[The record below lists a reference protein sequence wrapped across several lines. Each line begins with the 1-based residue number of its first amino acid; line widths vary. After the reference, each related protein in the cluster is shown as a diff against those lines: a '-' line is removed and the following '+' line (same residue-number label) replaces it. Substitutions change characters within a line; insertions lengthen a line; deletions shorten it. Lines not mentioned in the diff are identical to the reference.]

1 MTFLPDPSINIG
13 DGTISTLLFASG
25 LLPQLT
31 LLIAG
36 LVLVLMVAFDAR
48 GRYRTICKLGEL
60 ALLTSSVTAIAS
72 LYARLVCDTAP
83 IALPAGISH
92 LLAVTPLS
100 LLLNATIPLLSLCC
114 LATSARWLRA
124 QGLAKGEFVLLVLF
138 ATLGMQLML
147 VSNHFLTLYLG
158 LELQS
163 LSFYV
168 LAAFQRDNRQSA
180 EAGLK
185 YFLLGSVASG
195 LLLFGIAL
203 LYGLTGGLNF
213 AEIAHHL
220 AGKTMAIP
228 EQAAMLFVLAGI
240 AFKLAAVPFHL
251 WTPDV
256 YEGAPTP
263 VTMLFATAG
272 KLAGLGLFILVL
284 FSPLYPLIS
293 QWQPLVALLA
303 IASLLIGSLGAL
315 RQEKLKRL
323 LGFSAIAQAGYMLLG
338 ITVGVSGLPALL
350 LFALTYVVASI
361 GIFTIL
367 LAFHEKAAVSSA
379 AIAPHNTAASTPIMT
394 PLSTIA
400 QLRGLSATHPAWAG
414 ALALFIVSLAGIPP
428 LAGFLGKLYLLL
440 AVFGQGYVLLTLIA
454 LLATVIGAFYY
465 LKVAKAAY
473 IDPADYGQGAA
484 SKNKKASATATTSPL
499 QLNASPASIA
509 ITLLTLLITVA
520 MVGGLISVTELLS
533 RVVTATFPAI

>member
-1 MTFLPDPSINIG
+1 
-13 DGTISTLLFASG
+13 
-25 LLPQLT
+25 
-31 LLIAG
+31 
-36 LVLVLMVAFDAR
+36 
-48 GRYRTICKLGEL
+48 
-60 ALLTSSVTAIAS
+60 
-72 LYARLVCDTAP
+72 
-83 IALPAGISH
+83 
-92 LLAVTPLS
+92 
-100 LLLNATIPLLSLCC
+100 
-114 LATSARWLRA
+114 
-124 QGLAKGEFVLLVLF
+124 
-138 ATLGMQLML
+138 
-147 VSNHFLTLYLG
+147 
-158 LELQS
+158 
-163 LSFYV
+163 
-168 LAAFQRDNRQSA
+168 
-180 EAGLK
+180 
-185 YFLLGSVASG
+185 
-195 LLLFGIAL
+195 LLFGIAL

-379 AIAPHNTAASTPIMT
+379 ASTPIMT

-465 LKVAKAAY
+465 LKMAKAAY

-484 SKNKKASATATTSPL
+484 SKNKKASATASTSPL

>member
-1 MTFLPDPSINIG
+1 MILDNLGTKIA
-13 DGTISTLLFASG
+13 DGTLGMQIFASG
-25 LLPQLT
+25 LMPQLT

-60 ALLTSSVTAIAS
+60 ALVASSVSAIAS

-83 IALPAGISH
+83 IALPSGIGH

-100 LLLNATIPLLSLCC
+100 LLLNATIPLLSLCG

-228 EQAAMLFVLAGI
+228 EQAALVFVLAGI

-263 VTMLFATAG
+263 VTMIFATAG

-293 QWQPLVALLA
+293 QWQPLIALLA

-350 LFALTYVVASI
+350 LFAFTYVVASV

-367 LAFHEKAAVSSA
+367 LAFHEKAGESPP
-379 AIAPHNTAASTPIMT
+379 IA
-394 PLSTIA
+394 LSTIT

-428 LAGFLGKLYLLL
+428 LAGFWGKLYLLL

-473 IDPADYGQGAA
+473 IDPADYGQGAT
-484 SKNKKASATATTSPL
+484 SKSKKASSASTPASPL
-499 QLNASPASIA
+499 QLNASPAAIA
-509 ITLLTLLITVA
+509 ITLLTLLTTVA
-520 MVGGLISVTELLS
+520 LIGGLIPLTKLLS

>member
-1 MTFLPDPSINIG
+1 MILDNLGTKIA
-13 DGTISTLLFASG
+13 DGTLGMQIFASG

-36 LVLVLMVAFDAR
+36 LLLVLMVAFDAR

-60 ALLTSSVTAIAS
+60 ALVASSVSAIAS

-83 IALPAGISH
+83 IALPSGISH

-100 LLLNATIPLLSLCC
+100 LLLNATIPLLSLCG

-220 AGKTMAIP
+220 AGKTLAIP
-228 EQAAMLFVLAGI
+228 EQAALVFVLAGI

-263 VTMLFATAG
+263 VTMIFATAG
-272 KLAGLGLFILVL
+272 KLAGLGLFMLVL

-293 QWQPLVALLA
+293 QWQPLIALLA

-350 LFALTYVVASI
+350 LFAFTYVVASV

-367 LAFHEKAAVSSA
+367 LAFHEKAGESPP
-379 AIAPHNTAASTPIMT
+379 IA
-394 PLSTIA
+394 LSTIA

-473 IDPADYGQGAA
+473 IDPADYSQGAT
-484 SKNKKASATATTSPL
+484 SKGKKASTASAPASPL
-499 QLNASPASIA
+499 QLNASPAAIA
-509 ITLLTLLITVA
+509 ITLLTLLTTVA
-520 MVGGLISVTELLS
+520 LIGGLIPLTKLLS

>member
-25 LLPQLT
+25 LMPQLT

-60 ALLTSSVTAIAS
+60 ALLTSSVAAIAS

-124 QGLAKGEFVLLVLF
+124 QELAKGEFVLLVLF

-379 AIAPHNTAASTPIMT
+379 AIAPHNI

-484 SKNKKASATATTSPL
+484 SKNKKASATASTSPL

>member
-1 MTFLPDPSINIG
+1 MILDNLGTKIA
-13 DGTISTLLFASG
+13 DGTLGMQIFASG
-25 LLPQLT
+25 LMPQLT

-60 ALLTSSVTAIAS
+60 ALVASSVSAIAS

-83 IALPAGISH
+83 IALPSGIGH

-220 AGKTMAIP
+220 AGKTLAIP
-228 EQAAMLFVLAGI
+228 EQAALVFVLAGI

-263 VTMLFATAG
+263 VTMIFATAG
-272 KLAGLGLFILVL
+272 KLAGLGLFMLVL

-293 QWQPLVALLA
+293 QWQPLIALLA

-350 LFALTYVVASI
+350 LFAFTYVVASV

-367 LAFHEKAAVSSA
+367 LAFHEKAGESPP
-379 AIAPHNTAASTPIMT
+379 IA
-394 PLSTIA
+394 LSTIG

-428 LAGFLGKLYLLL
+428 LAGFWGKLYLLL

-473 IDPADYGQGAA
+473 IDPADYSQGAA
-484 SKNKKASATATTSPL
+484 SKNKKASTTATTSPL

-533 RVVTATFPAI
+533 RVVTATFPTI

>member
-1 MTFLPDPSINIG
+1 MTFLPNPGTTIG
-13 DGTISTLLFASG
+13 DGTLSNLLFASG
-25 LLPQLT
+25 LMPQLT
-31 LLIAG
+31 LFVAG
-36 LVLVLMVAFDAR
+36 LVLVLMVAIDKR
-48 GRYRTICKLGEL
+48 ERYRTICKLGEL
-60 ALLTSSVTAIAS
+60 ALLASSVSAIAN
-72 LYARLVCDTAP
+72 LYARLVCDTP
-83 IALPAGISH
+83 PPALPSGLSH
-92 LLAVTPLS
+92 LLAVTPLA
-100 LLLNATIPLLSLCC
+100 LLLNAAIPLLSLCC

-147 VSNHFLTLYLG
+147 LSNHFLTLYLG

-203 LYGLTGGLNF
+203 LYGLTGDLNF
-213 AEIAHHL
+213 AEVARHL
-220 AGKTMAIP
+220 AGKTLAIP
-228 EQAAMLFVLAGI
+228 EQAALVFVLAGI

-256 YEGAPTP
+256 YDGAPTP
-263 VTMLFATAG
+263 VTMVFATAG
-272 KLAGLGLFILVL
+272 KLAGLGLFMLVL
-284 FSPLYPLIS
+284 FNPLYPLKS

-338 ITVGVSGLPALL
+338 ITVGISGLSALL
-350 LFALTYVVASI
+350 LFTLTYVVASV

-367 LAFHEKAAVSSA
+367 MAFHEKAGDSPP
-379 AIAPHNTAASTPIMT
+379 IA
-394 PLSTIA
+394 LSTIA
-400 QLRGLSATHPAWAG
+400 QLRGLSAHHPAWAG
-414 ALALFIVSLAGIPP
+414 GLALFIISLAGIPP
-428 LAGFLGKLYLLL
+428 LAGFWGKLYLLL
-440 AVFGQGYVLLTLIA
+440 AVFEQGYSKLTLIA
-454 LLATVIGAFYY
+454 LLATVISAFYY
-465 LKVAKAAY
+465 FKVAKAAY

-484 SKNKKASATATTSPL
+484 SKGKWAHTQPAGDLPQCLLRLS
-499 QLNASPASIA
+499 ASPASLVITWLSLLVTIA
-509 ITLLTLLITVA
+509 L
-520 MVGGLISVTELLS
+520 VGGLVPVSQLLNH
-533 RVVTATFPAI
+533 VVTATFTPI

>member
-1 MTFLPDPSINIG
+1 MILDNLGTKIA
-13 DGTISTLLFASG
+13 DGTLGMQIFASG
-25 LLPQLT
+25 LMPQLT

-60 ALLTSSVTAIAS
+60 ALVASSVSAIAS

-83 IALPAGISH
+83 IALPSGIGH

-220 AGKTMAIP
+220 AGKTLAIP
-228 EQAAMLFVLAGI
+228 EQAALVFVLAGI

-263 VTMLFATAG
+263 VTMIFATAG
-272 KLAGLGLFILVL
+272 KLAGLGLFMLVL

-293 QWQPLVALLA
+293 QWQPLIALLA

-350 LFALTYVVASI
+350 LFAFTYVVASV

-367 LAFHEKAAVSSA
+367 LAFHEKAGDSPP
-379 AIAPHNTAASTPIMT
+379 IA
-394 PLSTIA
+394 LSTIA

-428 LAGFLGKLYLLL
+428 LAGFWGKLYLLL

-473 IDPADYGQGAA
+473 IDPVDYGQGAA
-484 SKNKKASATATTSPL
+484 SKNKKASTASAPASPL
-499 QLNASPASIA
+499 QLNASPAAIA
-509 ITLLTLLITVA
+509 ITLLTLLTTVA
-520 MVGGLISVTELLS
+520 LIGGLIPLTKLLS

>member
-1 MTFLPDPSINIG
+1 MILDNLGTKIA
-13 DGTISTLLFASG
+13 DGTLGMQIFASG
-25 LLPQLT
+25 LMPQLT

-60 ALLTSSVTAIAS
+60 ALVASSVSAIAS

-83 IALPAGISH
+83 IALPSGIGH

-100 LLLNATIPLLSLCC
+100 LLLNATIPLLSLCG

-220 AGKTMAIP
+220 AGKTLAIP
-228 EQAAMLFVLAGI
+228 EQAALVFVLAGI

-263 VTMLFATAG
+263 VTMIFATAG

-284 FSPLYPLIS
+284 FTPLYPLIS
-293 QWQPLVALLA
+293 QWQPLIALLA

-323 LGFSAIAQAGYMLLG
+323 VGFSAIAQAGYMLLG

-350 LFALTYVVASI
+350 LFAFTYVVASV

-367 LAFHEKAAVSSA
+367 LAFHEKAGESPP
-379 AIAPHNTAASTPIMT
+379 IA
-394 PLSTIA
+394 LSTIA

-428 LAGFLGKLYLLL
+428 LAGFWGKLYLLL

-473 IDPADYGQGAA
+473 IDPADYGQGAT
-484 SKNKKASATATTSPL
+484 SKGKKASSASTPASPL
-499 QLNASPASIA
+499 QLNASPAAIA
-509 ITLLTLLITVA
+509 VTLLTLLTTVA
-520 MVGGLISVTELLS
+520 LIGGLIPLTKLLS
-533 RVVTATFPAI
+533 RVVTATFPTI

>member
-1 MTFLPDPSINIG
+1 
-13 DGTISTLLFASG
+13 
-25 LLPQLT
+25 
-31 LLIAG
+31 
-36 LVLVLMVAFDAR
+36 
-48 GRYRTICKLGEL
+48 
-60 ALLTSSVTAIAS
+60 
-72 LYARLVCDTAP
+72 
-83 IALPAGISH
+83 
-92 LLAVTPLS
+92 
-100 LLLNATIPLLSLCC
+100 
-114 LATSARWLRA
+114 
-124 QGLAKGEFVLLVLF
+124 
-138 ATLGMQLML
+138 
-147 VSNHFLTLYLG
+147 
-158 LELQS
+158 
-163 LSFYV
+163 

-213 AEIAHHL
+213 AEIAHHS

-228 EQAAMLFVLAGI
+228 EQAALVFVLAGI

-263 VTMLFATAG
+263 VTMIFATAG

-293 QWQPLVALLA
+293 QWQPLIALLA

-350 LFALTYVVASI
+350 LFAFTYVVASV

-379 AIAPHNTAASTPIMT
+379 ASTPIMT
-394 PLSTIA
+394 P
-400 QLRGLSATHPAWAG
+400 SARLPSCAACRRP
-414 ALALFIVSLAGIPP
+414 IPP
-428 LAGFLGKLYLLL
+428 GRARWRCLSYRWRAFRRWLVFG
-440 AVFGQGYVLLTLIA
+440 ASCTCCWRFGQGYVLLTLIA

-473 IDPADYGQGAA
+473 IDPADYGQGAT
-484 SKNKKASATATTSPL
+484 SKNKKASSASAPASPL
-499 QLNASPASIA
+499 QLNASPAAIA
-509 ITLLTLLITVA
+509 ITLLTLLTTVA
-520 MVGGLISVTELLS
+520 LIGGLIPLTKLLS
-533 RVVTATFPAI
+533 RVVTATFPTI